1 MNPEDDPVSKSQT
14 EKLLSPSIEPP
25 SRGIER
31 LESDLVPEELPARL
45 VYLFESDPELAR
57 NLALQLSYFGYRV
70 RSFERPSLLHAALGD
85 AWPNAIILDIELS
98 GGDLAATVAAI
109 NSLLKKQIPVIFLSA
124 RQDFSA
130 RLAAVRAGSAAY
142 IDKPV
147 EVRKLV
153 DKLDAL
159 TSVQLQEPCRVLIV
173 EDSATQSAWCA
184 YVLRQAGML
193 THTVIDPAQL
203 LDAMAEFNPELVLMD
218 MYLPDCSGVEL
229 ARLIR
234 QTDVYFS
241 LPIVFLSIEASFE
254 KQLDAMRL
262 GGDEF
267 LTKPITPAHLV
278 AAVTPR
284 VERYRMLRAMMAQDS
299 LTGLINHVR
308 LQQQLDFEVARACR
322 QKTPLSFAM
331 IDIDHF
337 KIVNDSYGHPAGD
350 RVLMSISRFL
360 RQRLRKTDVV
370 GRYGGEEFGSI
381 LTDTGGVLAQM
392 VLDRIRDD
400 FSKVEHPQ
408 GDSKFSVSFSAG
420 IASLGANSSA
430 GELVLAA
437 DQALYR
443 AKNQGRNLIV
453 LA

>member
-1 MNPEDDPVSKSQT
+1 MNPTDNSENKSQA
-14 EKLLSPSIEPP
+14 EKSLSSSIEFSASMMKGDQDPLELP
-25 SRGIER
+25 TR
-31 LESDLVPEELPARL
+31 LIYLIESDA
-45 VYLFESDPELAR
+45 ELAR
-57 NLALQLSYFGYRV
+57 NLTLQLGYFGYRV
-70 RSFERPSLLHAALGD
+70 HVLERPSLLQAALD
-85 AWPNAIILDIELS
+85 EAFPTAIILDVELPGS
-98 GGDLAATVAAI
+98 DLEVAEMAI
-109 NSLLKKQIPVIFLSA
+109 KGLLEKQIPVIFLSE
-124 RQDFSA
+124 RRDLSA
-130 RLAAVRAGSAAY
+130 RLSSVRAGSSAY
-142 IDKPV
+142 MDKPV
-147 EVRKLV
+147 EVSKLI

-159 TSVQLQEPCRVLIV
+159 TSVQLQEPYRVLIV
-173 EDSATQSAWCA
+173 EDSATQAEWCA
-184 YVLRQAGML
+184 YTLRQAGVL
-193 THTVIDPAQL
+193 THMVIDPAHL

-229 ARLIR
+229 ARVIR
-234 QTDVYFS
+234 QMETYFS
-241 LPIVFLSIEASFE
+241 LPIVFFSEDVSFE

-267 LTKPITPAHLV
+267 LTKPIDQSHLV
-278 AAVTPR
+278 AAVIPR
-284 VERYRMLRAMMAQDS
+284 VERYRMLRAMMVQDS
-299 LTGLINHVR
+299 LTGLINHSG
-308 LQQQLDFEVARACR
+308 LQQQLDFEVARARR

-337 KIVNDSYGHPAGD
+337 KKVNDSYGHPAGD

-381 LTDTGGVLAQM
+381 LTGTGGDPAQK

-400 FSKVEHPQ
+400 FGRVEHPR
-408 GDSKFSVSFSAG
+408 GDSKFTVSFSAG
-420 IASLGANSSA
+420 IASLDSGASA

-443 AKNQGRNLIV
+443 AKKQGRNQVV

>member
-1 MNPEDDPVSKSQT
+1 MNPADNSASKPQAGGA
-14 EKLLSPSIEPP
+14 LLSSVGRIETDQDLLELPT
-25 SRGIER
+25 R
-31 LESDLVPEELPARL
+31 LIYLIESDA
-45 VYLFESDPELAR
+45 ELAR
-57 NLALQLSYFGYRV
+57 NLTLQLGYFGYRV
-70 RSFERPSLLHAALGD
+70 RVLERPSLLQASLDEAC
-85 AWPNAIILDIELS
+85 PTAIILDVELPGS
-98 GGDLAATVAAI
+98 DLAVVEGAI
-109 NSLLKKQIPVIFLSA
+109 RGLLTKQIPVIFLSE
-124 RQDFSA
+124 RQDFAA
-130 RLAAVRAGSAAY
+130 RLLSVRAGSSAY

-147 EVRKLV
+147 EVSKLI

-159 TSVQLQEPCRVLIV
+159 TSVQLQEPYRVLIV
-173 EDSATQSAWCA
+173 EDSATQAAWCA
-184 YVLRQAGML
+184 YALRQAGMS
-193 THTVIDPAQL
+193 THMVIDPAHL

-229 ARLIR
+229 ARVIR
-234 QTDVYFS
+234 QIETYFS
-241 LPIVFLSIEASFE
+241 LPIVFLSMEASFE

-267 LTKPITPAHLV
+267 LTKPIDPVHLI

-284 VERYRMLRAMMAQDS
+284 VERYRMLRAMMVQDS
-299 LTGLINHVR
+299 LTGLINHSR
-308 LQQQLDFEVARACR
+308 LQQQLDFEVARARR

-337 KIVNDSYGHPAGD
+337 KMVNDNYGHPAGD

-381 LTDTGGVLAQM
+381 LTGTGGEPAQK

-400 FSKVEHPQ
+400 FGRVEHPR
-408 GDSKFSVSFSAG
+408 GDSKFTVSFSAG
-420 IASLGANSSA
+420 IASLDSGASA

-443 AKNQGRNLIV
+443 AKKQGRNQVV

>member
-1 MNPEDDPVSKSQT
+1 MNPADNSTSKPQVEGGVLSSVGRIETDQDPLELPT
-14 EKLLSPSIEPP
+14 
-25 SRGIER
+25 R
-31 LESDLVPEELPARL
+31 LIYLVESDG
-45 VYLFESDPELAR
+45 ELAR
-57 NLALQLSYFGYRV
+57 NLALQLGYFGYKV
-70 RSFERPSLLHAALGD
+70 RIFERPSLLQAALD
-85 AWPNAIILDIELS
+85 EACPTAIILDVELPGS
-98 GGDLAATVAAI
+98 DLAVAEGAI
-109 NSLLKKQIPVIFLSA
+109 RGLLAKQVPVIFLSE
-124 RQDFSA
+124 RRDLSA
-130 RLAAVRAGSAAY
+130 RLLSVRAGSSAY

-147 EVRKLV
+147 EVSKLI

-159 TSVQLQEPCRVLIV
+159 TSVQLQEPYRVLIV
-173 EDSATQSAWCA
+173 EDSATQATWCA
-184 YVLRQAGML
+184 YALREAGMS
-193 THTVIDPAQL
+193 THMVIDPTHL
-203 LDAMAEFNPELVLMD
+203 LDAMTEFNPELVLMD

-229 ARLIR
+229 ARVIR
-234 QTDVYFS
+234 QMETYFS
-241 LPIVFLSIEASFE
+241 LPIVFLSSESNFA

-267 LTKPITPAHLV
+267 LTKPIDSAHLI

-284 VERYRMLRAMMAQDS
+284 VERYRMLRAMMVQDS
-299 LTGLINHVR
+299 LTGLINHSR
-308 LQQQLDFEVARACR
+308 LQQQLDFEVARARR

-337 KIVNDSYGHPAGD
+337 KMVNDSYGHPAGD

-381 LTDTGGVLAQM
+381 LTGTGGEPAQK

-400 FSKVEHPQ
+400 FGRVEHPR
-408 GDSKFSVSFSAG
+408 GDSKFTVSFSAG
-420 IASLGANSSA
+420 IASLDSGASA

-443 AKNQGRNLIV
+443 AKKQGRNQVV